1 MIIYC
6 DLESIL
12 ILSTDNIDF
21 APNTKK
27 YQDHIVC
34 SYGYKLV
41 CLDDQYSKPH
51 KAYFGEYTIGKC
63 LNDMI
68 KECEYCSKIIE
79 TEFYKPIVKTTK
91 IVEDFENTTKCWIW
105 IYEKEYEKDEVKV
118 KYDDHIYGKYRG
130 SAH

>member
-21 APNTKK
+21 VPNTKK

-34 SYGYKLV
+34 SYGYKLE
-41 CLDDQYSKPH
+41 CLDDQYSKPY
-51 KAYFGEYTIGKC
+51 KAYFGEDTIGKC

-68 KECEYCSKIIE
+68 KECEYSSKIIE
-79 TEFYKPIVKTTK
+79 TEFYKPIVKTKK
-91 IVEDFENTTKCWIW
+91 IVKILKILLNVGFGFIRKNMK
-105 IYEKEYEKDEVKV
+105 KMK
-118 KYDDHIYGKYRG
+118 
-130 SAH
+130 